1 VHSTSPAPSLRL
13 SFRRAE
19 QTAFWMLATGILALA
34 VWVLAA
40 AFGAWRPWAWGA
52 GAAAGVLLPRLLS
65 PQYFELGI
73 RVWNKLMRVLA
84 PALRA
89 YVLRVTY
96 GLLIAAVGRTG
107 SSFHAATP
115 DGQRSMWIARSAGIS
130 HEADARRALLEDAS
144 WYRAAARASGWWTMC
159 LLPVVLLLRVLKTEE
174 LEDTPPSAT
183 YTLY

>member
-1 VHSTSPAPSLRL
+1 MHSTSPAPSLRL

-52 GAAAGVLLPRLLS
+52 APLRGMLPRLLS

-96 GLLIAAVGRTG
+96 SLLIAAVGRTG

-115 DGQRSMWIARSAGIS
+115 DGQRSMWVPRSAGIS
-130 HEADARRALLEDAS
+130 HDADARRALLEDAS
-144 WYRAAARASGWWTMC
+144 WYRAAARGSGWWTMC
-159 LLPVVLLLRVLKTEE
+159 LCLLLLLRVLKSEE

>member
-1 VHSTSPAPSLRL
+1 
-13 SFRRAE
+13 
-19 QTAFWMLATGILALA
+19 MLATGILALA

-96 GLLIAAVGRTG
+96 SLLIAAVGRTG

-115 DGQRSMWIARSAGIS
+115 ESQRSMWVPWSAGIS

-144 WYRAAARASGWWTMC
+144 WYRAAARGSGWWTMC
-159 LLPVVLLLRVLKTEE
+159 LLPVVLLLRVLKNEE

>member
-1 VHSTSPAPSLRL
+1 
-13 SFRRAE
+13 
-19 QTAFWMLATGILALA
+19 M
-34 VWVLAA
+34 
-40 AFGAWRPWAWGA
+40 
-52 GAAAGVLLPRLLS
+52 S

-96 GLLIAAVGRTG
+96 GLLIAALGRTG

-115 DGQRSMWIARSAGIS
+115 DGQRSMWVPRSAGIS
-130 HEADARRALLEDAS
+130 HEADARLALLEAAS
-144 WYRAAARASGWWTMC
+144 WYRAAARGSGWWTMC
-159 LLPVVLLLRVLKTEE
+159 LLPVVLLLRVLKNEE
-174 LEDTPPSAT
+174 IEDTPPSAT

>member
-1 VHSTSPAPSLRL
+1 
-13 SFRRAE
+13 
-19 QTAFWMLATGILALA
+19 
-34 VWVLAA
+34 
-40 AFGAWRPWAWGA
+40 
-52 GAAAGVLLPRLLS
+52 
-65 PQYFELGI
+65 
-73 RVWNKLMRVLA
+73 VLA

-115 DGQRSMWIARSAGIS
+115 DGQRSMWMPRSAGIS

-144 WYRAAARASGWWTMC
+144 WYRAAARASGSWTMC

>member
-1 VHSTSPAPSLRL
+1 MHSTSPAPSLRL

-115 DGQRSMWIARSAGIS
+115 DGQRSMWVPRSAGIS
-130 HEADARRALLEDAS
+130 HDADARRALLEDAS
-144 WYRAAARASGWWTMC
+144 WYRAAARGSGWWTMC
-159 LLPVVLLLRVLKTEE
+159 LLPVVLLLRVLKNEE